1 MTSVPFCVSQT
12 LINTFANISSNEMV
26 TEQTIS
32 DVFKDE
38 HKRYVTR
45 KFTLESQMQAKKMY
59 VNLKMIETL
68 PDKTIM
74 RLNLDFVNDI
84 YEDDG
89 KLVILSDSCTVMFD
103 IADE

>member
-1 MTSVPFCVSQT
+1 
-12 LINTFANISSNEMV
+12 
-26 TEQTIS
+26 
-32 DVFKDE
+32 
-38 HKRYVTR
+38 
-45 KFTLESQMQAKKMY
+45 MQAKKIY